1 MNVLLAILI
10 SGVVAG
16 LTGGMDLPKTF
27 STLIAGMGGNSETAL
42 SYILLGILA
51 VAIGRSGLADIA
63 ARKIAKAVGTKKILF
78 CFTIAF
84 FACFSQN
91 LIPVHIAFIPI

>member
-1 MNVLLAILI
+1 MDILTNPIVISVVVMSALCLMKMNVLLAILI
-10 SGVVAG
+10 SGVIAG

-27 STLIAGMGGNSETAL
+27 STLIAGMGGNSETAW

-63 ARKIAKAVGTKKILF
+63 ARKIAKAVGT
-78 CFTIAF
+78 
-84 FACFSQN
+84 
-91 LIPVHIAFIPI
+91 